1 MTRMRLSVGMAVL
14 LLGLSTMAAA
24 ETVVG
29 VVTAVSGGEVRVKPR
44 HGEERVATLD
54 ARTAYARWITH
65 QPWQQETVADRGF
78 VKAGRC
84 VAVELRRDDE
94 RLAKLVRVSLGE
106 LGTVHSPC
114 L

>member
-1 MTRMRLSVGMAVL
+1 MAAL

-29 VVTAVSGGEVRVKPR
+29 VVTAVSGDEVRVKTR
-44 HGEERVATLD
+44 HGEERVATLNV
-54 ARTAYARWITH
+54 RTAYARWITH
-65 QPWQQETVADRGF
+65 KPWQQETVADRAF

-84 VAVELRRDDE
+84 VAVELQRDDP
-94 RLAKLVRVSLGE
+94 RVAKVVRISPDEV
-106 LGTVHSPC
+106 GTVYSPC